1 MRMKVLF
8 ISRDY
13 RLKKDGG
20 SAVVKRNLNLL
31 KSLFNEVTEL
41 IIPIPSVFTR
51 IKNVVRKESYG
62 STSVLMEQVNRCLKE
77 NYDLVFFDSSLYG
90 GYLKLFAENNFKTC
104 CFYHNIEY
112 KYYMDKY
119 AVSRKLQDRIMIPY
133 IKYNEKLS
141 TMYATYRITLNER
154 DSVGLYNTYGKK
166 ADFLLPTSFDP
177 ISVEFLNHNIV
188 DNGLP
193 YVLFVGSNFFANVE
207 ALEFLFEEVAPYL
220 NYKIK
225 IVGNVCDAFKNKK
238 VPDNVILA
246 GVVDDLSPY
255 YINALCVVAPIFS
268 GSGLKTKT
276 IEALRYGKNI
286 VGTKEC
292 FEGISE
298 QYYPMIGKLCI
309 TATDFITAINDNSF
323 EKLNMKSLDLFKD
336 LYSNK
341 AQEDRFKSFLM
352 ENFVLMDESE

>member
-62 STSVLMEQVNRCLKE
+62 STSVLMEQVNRYLKE
-77 NYDLVFFDSSLYG
+77 HYDLVFFDSSLYG
-90 GYLKLFAENNFKTC
+90 GYLKLFAENKFKTC

-112 KYYMDKY
+112 KYYKDKY
-119 AVSRKLQDRIMIPY
+119 AVSKKLQDRMMIPY
-133 IKYNEKLS
+133 VKYNEKLS

-154 DSVGLYNTYGKK
+154 DSLGLHNTYGKK

-177 ISVEFLNHNIV
+177 VSVESLNQNVI
-188 DNGLP
+188 DNELP
-193 YVLFVGSNFFANVE
+193 YVLFVGSKFFANVE
-207 ALEFLFEEVAPYL
+207 ALEFLFKEVAPYL
-220 NYKIK
+220 NCTIK
-225 IVGNVCDAFKNKK
+225 IVGSVCNAFRNRKI
-238 VPDNVILA
+238 PENVILV

-255 YINALCVVAPIFS
+255 YVNACCVVAPIFS

-292 FEGISE
+292 FEGISQ

-323 EKLNMKSLDLFKD
+323 EKLNTNSLNLFKD

-352 ENFVLMDESE
+352 ENIYLKDKFE